1 MALDN
6 ERDQP
11 QTKETNY
18 VHFDTW
24 SRHKSLCIPSS
35 QHSTPWWSV
44 WNQKLV
50 WLYYGKGACGGGGA
64 LLEQEEEQGGLR
76 AQNRTE
82 PSLQSCMA
90 HLYLSPLLTCLP
102 SHTNLHPFTFLSD
115 FPFPEGR
122 RGMSV
127 GGLLSEISGFVIWFP
142 FQVSSLFFYLVWSC
156 CCFCPVI
163 FLIMAHSPLR

>member
-1 MALDN
+1 MFILTLDPDTN
-6 ERDQP
+6 HCAFHQVSTVP
-11 QTKETNY
+11 HGGQFET
-18 VHFDTW
+18 
-24 SRHKSLCIPSS
+24 KSLFGC
-35 QHSTPWWSV
+35 TMGRGRV
-44 WNQKLV
+44 
-50 WLYYGKGACGGGGA
+50 GGGA

-127 GGLLSEISGFVIWFP
+127 GGLLSEISGFVI
-142 FQVSSLFFYLVWSC
+142 
-156 CCFCPVI
+156 
-163 FLIMAHSPLR
+163 